1 MRPGV
6 IKLTIGNLKAIPLN
20 NLDAGEGMSIL
31 AWALW
36 GMGMWEER
44 NVRYQ
49 LSEGEGFQV
58 LKSCGGKEGNR
69 LDRRVNRDGACTIYL
84 KRTLFVYSTV
94 AAIV

>member
-31 AWALW
+31 EWALW

-58 LKSCGGKEGNR
+58 LKRTCGAVEGKKET
-69 LDRRVNRDGACTIYL
+69 DWI
-84 KRTLFVYSTV
+84 
-94 AAIV
+94 